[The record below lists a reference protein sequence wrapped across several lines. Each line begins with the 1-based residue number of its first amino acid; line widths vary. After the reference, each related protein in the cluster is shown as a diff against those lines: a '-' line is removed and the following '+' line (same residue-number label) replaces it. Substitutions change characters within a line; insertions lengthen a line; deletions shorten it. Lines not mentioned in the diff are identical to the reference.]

1 MSRQGYYKTMENK
14 EGNVKFKLFGILR
27 LNYRPSE
34 GEVPVKG
41 SITLTQLLK
50 ELADRYPGIQ
60 EKLLE
65 DEKLR
70 PGVVLLVN
78 GKNVLHLEELATQIK
93 PGDTVV
99 IFPPG
104 AGG

>member
-1 MSRQGYYKTMENK
+1 MEK
-14 EGNVKFKLFGILR
+14 REGNIKFKLFGTLR

-34 GEVPVKG
+34 GEIFIAEP
-41 SITLTQLLK
+41 ITLAQLLK
-50 ELADRYPGIQ
+50 ELAKKYAGIQ

-65 DEKLR
+65 EEKLR
-70 PGVVLLVN
+70 PGVVILVN
-78 GKNVLHLEELATQIK
+78 GKNVLHLQGLNTEIE